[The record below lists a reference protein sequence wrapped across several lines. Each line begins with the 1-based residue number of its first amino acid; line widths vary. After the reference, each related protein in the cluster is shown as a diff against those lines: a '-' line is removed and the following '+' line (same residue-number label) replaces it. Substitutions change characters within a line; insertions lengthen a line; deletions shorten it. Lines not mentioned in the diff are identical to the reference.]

1 MDLSG
6 EYRIPTSPQAAWD
19 ALNDPEVL
27 KACIPGCRELQRV
40 SDSEFSAVVTSK
52 VGPISATFRGS
63 VALQDLDPPRAY
75 TLAGQGQGGAA
86 GFAKMKSRVTLAED
100 AGATLLRYE
109 AQAEVG
115 GKLAAVG
122 SRLVQAVAKKNA
134 DDFFAAFAARFG
146 GEAVAPAAPG
156 FETAPAAEVA
166 AVAQPAAVAEATA
179 PAARQ
184 SPALASTG
192 VPTLAPWVI
201 ALIAGGCGVVL
212 GFILGR
218 FCA

>member
-1 MDLSG
+1 MNLSG

-40 SDSEFSAVVTSK
+40 SDSEYSAVVTSK

-86 GFAKMKSRVTLAED
+86 GFAKMKSRVTLAD
-100 AGATLLRYE
+100 DGGATLLRYE

-134 DDFFAAFAARFG
+134 DDFFAAFATRFG

-156 FETAPAAEVA
+156 IESALAPAIEVSA
-166 AVAQPAAVAEATA
+166 AAPPTAGPEAAPPGLPA
-179 PAARQ
+179 
-184 SPALASTG
+184 SLSTG
-192 VPTLAPWVI
+192 TPALAPWVI

-218 FCA
+218 FFA